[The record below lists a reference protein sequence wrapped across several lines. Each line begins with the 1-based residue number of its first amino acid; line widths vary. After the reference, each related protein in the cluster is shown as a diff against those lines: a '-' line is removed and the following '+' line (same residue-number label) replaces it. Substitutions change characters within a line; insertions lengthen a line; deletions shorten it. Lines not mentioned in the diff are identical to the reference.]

1 MEKQNCTSKSLYLIT
16 YFFYIADVV
25 IIRKHGVRENGFQ
38 CPPHPLQAMTI
49 VVFLLDFFSYYLIN
63 MVSLSQN
70 VPLVAVC
77 SIIFGAISSIVV
89 YYWLVSTRSDPS
101 DPTIRA
107 QRICEAKFERF
118 DGTNYDFMC
127 EICDTHVLS
136 SAKHC
141 GACNRCVSEFDHH
154 CRWINNCVGGKNYT

>member
-1 MEKQNCTSKSLYLIT
+1 
-16 YFFYIADVV
+16 
-25 IIRKHGVRENGFQ
+25 
-38 CPPHPLQAMTI
+38 MTI

-63 MVSLSQN
+63 MVSLGQN

-77 SIIFGAISSIVV
+77 STIFGAISLIVV
-89 YYWLVSTRSDPS
+89 YYWLASTRSDPS

-154 CRWINNCVGGKNYT
+154 CRWINNCVGGKNYTQFFRLIVAAFFMTLMHNITDGFVVYLFLVEDTFVTD